1 MLCRGRG
8 WCSWSEDQSLWSPIR
23 SLRGANIYI
32 CTNSQVPLKARA
44 KHRFKTKLV
53 LEMLDERDTT
63 GYKNRISV
71 MWILGHINTKE
82 NDMAALWLLPSKISG
97 QS

>member
-1 MLCRGRG
+1 
-8 WCSWSEDQSLWSPIR
+8 
-23 SLRGANIYI
+23 
-32 CTNSQVPLKARA
+32 
-44 KHRFKTKLV
+44 
-53 LEMLDERDTT
+53 MLDERDTT